1 MSITFDD
8 LRKAESIYNG
18 EAIIRIDVHDED
30 VDKILPPFDPQ
41 IEDIIIRREE
51 RNKLSKEAKEVIKM
65 IIESP
70 SDVISA
76 LSTPNG
82 LITKRS
88 VFNGLQKIWKS
99 KFFAEMVI
107 NELTQWANKL

>member
-1 MSITFDD
+1 MPFTFDD
-8 LRKAESIYNG
+8 IKYAESIHNG
-18 EAIIRIDVHDED
+18 DAIIRIDVHNENAND
-30 VDKILPPFDPQ
+30 ILPPFDPK
-41 IEDIIIRREE
+41 IDDMIIKKEVC
-51 RNKLSKEAKEVIKM
+51 NKLSNEAKEVIRM

-88 VFNGLQKIWKS
+88 VLHGLQKIWKS
-99 KFFAEMVI
+99 KFIAKMVI
-107 NELTQWANKL
+107 EELTQWANKL